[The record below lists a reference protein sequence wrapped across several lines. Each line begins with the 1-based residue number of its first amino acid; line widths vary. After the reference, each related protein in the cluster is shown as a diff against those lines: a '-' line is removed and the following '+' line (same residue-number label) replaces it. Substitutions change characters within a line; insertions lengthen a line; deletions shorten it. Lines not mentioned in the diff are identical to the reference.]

1 MVSKDVTCP
10 LHDNLLFSVSK
21 LQKKSRK
28 SQNYKKNL
36 GKDTSCQMGHSV
48 INADNQAK
56 RIVNYSKRF
65 GFRPAKAMPLSRHE
79 TKHNER

>member
-21 LQKKSRK
+21 LQ
-28 SQNYKKNL
+28 KKNL

-65 GFRPAKAMPLSRHE
+65 GFVQSRECFRPAKAMPLSRHE

>member
-21 LQKKSRK
+21 LQK
-28 SQNYKKNL
+28 NL

-48 INADNQAK
+48 INADNQTK
-56 RIVNYSKRF
+56 RIVNYSKKF
-65 GFRPAKAMPLSRHE
+65 GFVQSRECFRPAKAAPSSSQGDANVQ
-79 TKHNER
+79 T

>member
-1 MVSKDVTCP
+1 MTICCFP
-10 LHDNLLFSVSK
+10 
-21 LQKKSRK
+21 

-56 RIVNYSKRF
+56 IIVNYSKRF
-65 GFRPAKAMPLSRHE
+65 GFVQSRECFRPAKASPSSSQGDAFVQ
-79 TKHNER
+79 T

>member
-1 MVSKDVTCP
+1 
-10 LHDNLLFSVSK
+10 
-21 LQKKSRK
+21 
-28 SQNYKKNL
+28 
-36 GKDTSCQMGHSV
+36 MGHSV

-65 GFRPAKAMPLSRHE
+65 GFVQSRECFRPAKAMPLSRHE